1 MYDTIHDLYFLF
13 GNGTLAASMSESYG
27 LAGPFAEIIEFSASR
42 FSTSDRS
49 DIHDIWRMKREDSF
63 DALVAHDSS
72 DGKGFVNSAASA
84 CDYGPGEYLNTFLVA
99 FFNAAAYIYSITY
112 FETWYVFFKA
122 SAFNSIKQLCFH
134 AFFSLV

>member
-1 MYDTIHDLYFLF
+1 MYDTIHDLHFLF
-13 GNGTLAASMSESYG
+13 GNDTLAVSMSEFDRLTGS
-27 LAGPFAEIIEFSASR
+27 FAEIIEFSASR

-49 DIHDIWRMKREDSF
+49 DIHDIWRMKWEDSF

-72 DGKGFVNSAASA
+72 DGKGFVNSATSA
-84 CDYGPGEYLNTFLVA
+84 CDHGPGEYLNTFLVA
-99 FFNAAAYIYSITY
+99 FLNAAAHIYSITY